1 MGLTILVNAAD
12 RLGAG
17 GLDAED
23 PVLDAD
29 VFIAAASVVEVTGRL
44 AVWAVGEWVDET
56 ESIALDIWTIL
67 NNTVVC
73 MERENFAS

>member
-1 MGLTILVNAAD
+1 MNAAD

-17 GLDAED
+17 SPDAED

-29 VFIAAASVVEVTGRL
+29 VFVTAASVVEVTGRL
-44 AVWAVGEWVDET
+44 AVWAGEKVDET